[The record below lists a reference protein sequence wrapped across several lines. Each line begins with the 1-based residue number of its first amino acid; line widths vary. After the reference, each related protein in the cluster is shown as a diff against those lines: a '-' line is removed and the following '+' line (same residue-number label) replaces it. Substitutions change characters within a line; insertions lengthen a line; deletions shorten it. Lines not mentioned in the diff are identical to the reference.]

1 MRLELLKRKK
11 ENLLEDTFKNKKIK
25 TMIDFDRKECNSI
38 KFIPLKRNT
47 NTNATSRFINRKM
60 LIFAKKF
67 ARIVYITHD

>member
-38 KFIPLKRNT
+38 KFIALKRNT
-47 NTNATSRFINRKM
+47 NINATSRFINRKM
-60 LIFAKKF
+60 LMFAK
-67 ARIVYITHD
+67 IS